1 MQRTRCDGCCS
12 GVGKERQDQ
21 GMSHRRYVTS

>member
-1 MQRTRCDGCCS
+1 MKRARRGGRGG